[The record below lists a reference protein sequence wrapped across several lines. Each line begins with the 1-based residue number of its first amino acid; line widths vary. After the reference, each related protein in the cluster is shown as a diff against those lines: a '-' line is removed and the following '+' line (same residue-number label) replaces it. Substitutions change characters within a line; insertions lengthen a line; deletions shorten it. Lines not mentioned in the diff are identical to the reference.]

1 MNGML
6 SQEEINALLKE
17 NDVQN
22 EASAANQEISADLLS
37 SMEKD
42 VLGEFATISMGNSVT
57 TLAALI
63 GRQINISTPQ
73 VQASTVDALKEK
85 YPGSYFMLKVKYQEG
100 LEGTNILF
108 LQTYDIG
115 IIVDLMM
122 GGDGSNPPQELSDIH
137 FSAISEAM
145 NQMMGASST
154 SAAQIINTPIE
165 ISPTEYRIVTLDES
179 ALFEENTEEV
189 VSILYQFNIE
199 ELVDSEILQILP
211 VSTAKRIVEEIIHS
225 NIPVLQTE
233 QNEMTKA
240 VAEPQNSSK
249 RPPAKEEIHAIRNVE
264 ISPVKF
270 NNFTAAEQIKN
281 EPPNLD
287 LIMDIG
293 LQLSVEL
300 GRTHKKI
307 KDILELTNGSIIELD
322 KLAGEPV
329 DILVNGKL
337 LAHGEVVVIDENF
350 GVRVTGI
357 ISPEE
362 RVRNLR

>member
-17 NDVQN
+17 NDEQN
-22 EASAANQEISADLLS
+22 DTSTANDGLAADLLS
-37 SMEKD
+37 TMEID
-42 VLGEFATISMGNSVT
+42 VLGEFATISMGNSIT
-57 TLAALI
+57 TLSALI
-63 GRQINISTPQ
+63 GKKINISTPQ
-73 VQASTVDALKEK
+73 VQVTTIASLQEK
-85 YPGSYFMLKVKYQEG
+85 YPQSCFMLKVQYKKG
-100 LEGTNILF
+100 LAGTNVLIL
-108 LQTYDIG
+108 QPHDVG
-115 IIVDLMM
+115 VIVDLMM
-122 GGDGSNPPQELSDIH
+122 GGDGSKPPEELSELH
-137 FSAISEAM
+137 FSAVSETM
-145 NQMMGASST
+145 NQMIGASATST
-154 SAAQIINTPIE
+154 AQIINTQIE
-165 ISPTEYRIVTLDES
+165 ISSPEYRIVTLDEPG
-179 ALFEENTEEV
+179 LFDENTEDV
-189 VSILYQFNIE
+189 VSILYQLNIE
-199 ELVDSEILQILP
+199 GLVESEILQILP
-211 VSTAKRIVEEIIHS
+211 VATAKMIVDEVIQHNVPAIPTEEIEKS
-225 NIPVLQTE
+225 N
-233 QNEMTKA
+233 A
-240 VAEPQNSSK
+240 VKPQSRSK
-249 RPPAKEEIHAIRNVE
+249 KMLPKEEETPAIRNVE
-264 ISPVKF
+264 IAPAKFQDFTPVG
-270 NNFTAAEQIKN
+270 TVKN

-362 RVRNLR
+362 RVRSLR

>member
-17 NDVQN
+17 NDEQN
-22 EASAANQEISADLLS
+22 ETSTANDGFAADLLS
-37 SMEKD
+37 TMEKD
-42 VLGEFATISMGNSVT
+42 VLGEFATISMGNGVT
-57 TLAALI
+57 TLSALLGKKI
-63 GRQINISTPQ
+63 SISTPQ
-73 VQASTVDALKEK
+73 VQVSTVDALKEK
-85 YPGSYFMLKVKYQEG
+85 YPESYFVLKVKYKEG
-100 LEGTNILF
+100 LEGTNMLI
-108 LQTYDIG
+108 LQTYDVG

-122 GGDGSNPPQELSDIH
+122 GGDGSNAPQELSEIH
-137 FSAISEAM
+137 LSTISEAM
-145 NQMMGASST
+145 NQMMNASSL
-154 SAAQIINTPIE
+154 SVAQIINKQIE
-165 ISPTEYRIVTLDES
+165 ILPPENKIATLDDQT
-179 ALFEENTEEV
+179 LFEEISEEV
-189 VSILYQFNIE
+189 VSILFQLNIE
-199 ELVDSEILQILP
+199 GLVDSEILQIFP
-211 VSTAKRIVEEIIHS
+211 VSTAKTIVADVIHHNVPVIETEE
-225 NIPVLQTE
+225 ND
-233 QNEMTKA
+233 NKA
-240 VAEPQNSSK
+240 AEPQSTNK
-249 RPPAKEEIHAIRNVE
+249 NYMAKEEIASMRNVE
-264 ISPVKF
+264 IAPAKF
-270 NNFTAAEQIKN
+270 HDFTAVEAVKN
-281 EPPNLD
+281 DPPNLD

>member
-1 MNGML
+1 VNGML

-17 NDVQN
+17 NDEQN
-22 EASAANQEISADLLS
+22 GTSTANDGLGADLLS
-37 SMEKD
+37 TMEID
-42 VLGEFATISMGNSVT
+42 VLGEFATISMGNSIT
-57 TLAALI
+57 TLSALI
-63 GRQINISTPQ
+63 GKKINISTPQ
-73 VQASTVDALKEK
+73 VQVTTIDSLKER
-85 YPGSYFMLKVKYQEG
+85 YPQSYFMLKVQYKKG
-100 LEGTNILF
+100 LEGTNMLI
-108 LQTYDIG
+108 LQTYDVG
-115 IIVDLMM
+115 VIVDLMM
-122 GGDGSNPPQELSDIH
+122 GGDGSNPPEELSEIH
-137 FSAISEAM
+137 FSAISETM

-154 SAAQIINTPIE
+154 STAQIINTQIDT
-165 ISPTEYRIVTLDES
+165 SPAEYRIVTLDEP

-189 VSILYQFNIE
+189 VSILYQLNIE
-199 ELVDSEILQILP
+199 GLVDSEILQILP
-211 VSTAKRIVEEIIHS
+211 ISTAKIIVDEVIQHNVPAIPTEENEKS
-225 NIPVLQTE
+225 N
-233 QNEMTKA
+233 A
-240 VAEPQNSSK
+240 VKPQSSSK
-249 RPPAKEEIHAIRNVE
+249 NTLPKEEIASIRNVE
-264 ISPVKF
+264 ISPAKF
-270 NNFTAAEQIKN
+270 HDFMRTEPVKN

-362 RVRNLR
+362 RVRSLR